1 MGKVWVLDTET
12 KGTGAEMVPLEKIEK
27 KPAPK
32 PRRARPKP
40 RKRAPTPPPPA
51 PEPPRFKLVDAMT
64 RRVLAEDV
72 DTQKAVEVLEDAR
85 SVVDVAM
92 YAREGGRWEKL
103 AYADKKKLWALR
115 GRSPAPYSRGL

>member
-12 KGTGAEMVPLEKIEK
+12 KGTGAEMVPLEKVER
-27 KPAPK
+27 KPEDK

-40 RKRAPTPPPPA
+40 KPRAPEPPPA
-51 PEPPRFKLVDAMT
+51 PEPPRFKLVDALT
-64 RRVLAEDV
+64 HQVLADDV
-72 DTQKAVEVLEDAR
+72 DTQEAVKALEDAR

-92 YAREGGRWEKL
+92 YARERGRWEKL

-115 GRSPAPYSRGL
+115 GRARR